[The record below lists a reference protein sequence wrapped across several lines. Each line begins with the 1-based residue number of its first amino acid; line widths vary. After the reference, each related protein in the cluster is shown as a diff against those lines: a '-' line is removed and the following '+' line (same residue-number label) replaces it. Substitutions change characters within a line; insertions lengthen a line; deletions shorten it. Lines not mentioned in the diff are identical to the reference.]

1 MTIEQ
6 VTKSTDLP
14 LLFPAFTGMSAN
26 LMQAVAQQL
35 HPISAPAGTTLFDA
49 GLACQA
55 LPLVLEGSVKVSKR
69 ADNGREIRL
78 YSVQPGELCIVT
90 VGCLLGG
97 SAYSATGTTE
107 TALKALALPRTVF
120 MQLMAEHP
128 PFREWVFKLF
138 NERVTG
144 LMQLVE
150 EVAFRKLDQRLAA
163 WLLSHAPRV
172 ETSHQRIADE
182 LGSVREIVSRL
193 LKQFEEQGAVEL
205 GRERIEICAPEIL
218 SGWVNPDARQ
228 NQQSRHNQ
236 KSG

>member
-1 MTIEQ
+1 MPS
-6 VTKSTDLP
+6 KL
-14 LLFPAFTGMSAN
+14 A
-26 LMQAVAQQL
+26 QAVAQQL
-35 HPISAPAGTTLFDA
+35 QPMAAPSGTTLFDA
-49 GLACQA
+49 GVACQA

-78 YSVQPGELCIVT
+78 YGVQPGELCIVT

-107 TALKALALPRTVF
+107 TALRALALPRTLF
-120 MQLMAEHP
+120 MQLVAEHP

-163 WLLSHAPRV
+163 WLLAHAPRV
-172 ETSHQRIADE
+172 ETSHQSIADE

-193 LKQFEEQGAVEL
+193 LRQFEEQGAVEL
-205 GRERIEICAPEIL
+205 GRERIEIRAPEL
-218 SGWVNPDARQ
+218 LASWVNQEARPA
-228 NQQSRHNQ
+228 Q